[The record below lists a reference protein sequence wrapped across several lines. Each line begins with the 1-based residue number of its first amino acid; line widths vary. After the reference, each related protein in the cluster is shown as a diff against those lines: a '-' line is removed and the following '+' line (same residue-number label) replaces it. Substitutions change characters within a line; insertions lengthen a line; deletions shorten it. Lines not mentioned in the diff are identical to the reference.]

1 MKLAKALT
9 IFMLTAASLPALSAK
24 TVKVD
29 IDRVNMDIPVRIGDT
44 IQEFRNRLEIA
55 PGHRVTVAKVMS
67 VGYTCDWDSALQA
80 CKPCDAVDSR
90 TGRNLTG
97 FRKLFESGNRTDEF
111 ADGSTIST
119 QVDGASTTFCDS
131 STISPDLPQV
141 GTYYHEYP
149 IIGGTGRFAG
159 ATGKLVIKGE
169 YKALWE
175 NEAAGSQKLDG
186 ELQFILE

>member
-90 TGRNLTG
+90 TGQNLTG
-97 FRKLFESGNRTDEF
+97 FRRLFERGNRTDEF

-119 QVDGASTTFCDS
+119 QVIGPTRMCTS
-131 STISPDLPQV
+131 STISPDLPEV
-141 GTYYHEYP
+141 GTYYNEYP

-169 YKALWE
+169 YKLLWA
-175 NEAAGSQKLDG
+175 NEAAASAKVDG

>member
-1 MKLAKALT
+1 MKLVETLAVFL
-9 IFMLTAASLPALSAK
+9 LLAASHPAFSSK
-24 TVKVD
+24 SVKVNV
-29 IDRVNMDIPVRIGDT
+29 DRVTMDIPVRSGDT

-55 PGHRVTVAKVMS
+55 PGHRVTLAKIMS

-90 TGRNLTG
+90 TGQNLTG
-97 FRKLFESGNRTDEF
+97 FRRLFDSGNRTDEF

-119 QVDGASTTFCDS
+119 QVIGPTRMCTS
-131 STISPDLPQV
+131 STISPDLPEV
-141 GTYYHEYP
+141 GTYYNEYP

-169 YKALWE
+169 YKLLWA
-175 NEAAGSQKLDG
+175 NEAAASSKIDG

>member
-90 TGRNLTG
+90 TGQNLTG
-97 FRKLFESGNRTDEF
+97 FRRLFERGNRTDEF

-119 QVDGASTTFCDS
+119 QVIGPTTMCTS
-131 STISPDLPQV
+131 STISPVLPEV
-141 GTYYHEYP
+141 GTYYNEYP

-169 YKALWE
+169 YKLLWA
-175 NEAAGSQKLDG
+175 NEAAASAKVDG

>member
-1 MKLAKALT
+1 
-9 IFMLTAASLPALSAK
+9 
-24 TVKVD
+24 
-29 IDRVNMDIPVRIGDT
+29 
-44 IQEFRNRLEIA
+44 
-55 PGHRVTVAKVMS
+55 MS

-90 TGRNLTG
+90 TGQNLTG
-97 FRKLFESGNRTDEF
+97 YRRLFDSGNRTDEF

-119 QVDGASTTFCDS
+119 QVIGPTTLCTS
-131 STISPDLPQV
+131 SIISPDLPAV
-141 GTYYHEYP
+141 GTYYNEYP

-169 YKALWE
+169 YKLLWE
-175 NEAAGSQKLDG
+175 NEAAASSKIDG